1 MKYVYAFK
9 EGNKDMRELLGGKGA
24 NIAEMRR
31 LNLPVPNGF
40 TVTTEACNKY
50 YQDDE
55 RLSNE
60 ILDEIKE
67 HIKELEIETGK
78 ILGDPSNPLLLSV
91 RSGSRASM
99 PGMMDTILNLGIND
113 EVAKGFSI
121 KTGNER
127 FVYDSYRR
135 FIQMFSD
142 VAMSLPKGSFEKIFS
157 DIKKYKG
164 VTLDTELTSNDLRQ
178 VVEIYKEEYRRLANE
193 EFPTD
198 PLVQLERAVKAVFRS
213 WNNERAITYR
223 KLNNIPNSWGTAVNV
238 QEMVYGNS
246 GEKSG
251 TGVAFTRNPAN
262 GKKELFGEFLLNA
275 QGEDVVAG
283 IRTPQTMDKL
293 KELFPDCYEEFVR
306 ISDTLEHHYKDMQ
319 DMEFTIDNSKFY
331 ILQTRNGKRTGEA
344 AINIAVDLVNEGMIT
359 KEEAIMK
366 VDASLLDQ
374 LLHPV
379 FKEESLKKAQVVAR
393 GLAASPGAAT
403 GKIYFD
409 SKDLKKAKENGE
421 KELILVR
428 LDTSPE
434 DIEAMLIAEGILTI
448 HGGMTSHAAVVAR
461 GIGVCCVSGCSEILI
476 DEENKT
482 LTLKDGRVLKE
493 GDYLSLNG
501 STGEVYAEHIEKTEK
516 EITGNFSTFMSW
528 VDMFRRL
535 KVKANADTKK
545 DALIANRFNAEGIG
559 LCRTEHMFFN
569 EERIFNFRKMILSSS
584 LEEREEHIKEL
595 LKYQRD
601 DFKELFNSMPGKSVV
616 IRLLDPPIHE
626 FLPKQKEEI
635 EVLAKALNVSYETLM
650 EKIASLKEF
659 NPMMGHRGSRL
670 LVSYPEIA
678 RMQARA
684 ILEALSEV
692 EVPVDV
698 QIMIPLILEVK
709 EYSFIKNIIDQEAKK
724 VMEERRKE
732 LKYKVGTM
740 IEVPRAVVLSREIG
754 EKAEFFSYGTND
766 LTQMTFG
773 MSRDDSSK
781 FLDDYLNNNILSE
794 DPFKHIDEKGVGQ
807 LIILSKEL
815 GRRANPN
822 LELGICGEHG
832 GDPQSIEFFNKIG
845 LDYVS
850 CSPYRIPIAKL
861 AAAQAEIKKNKENK

>member
-164 VTLDTELTSNDLRQ
+164 VTLDTELTSNDLKQ

-293 KELFPDCYEEFVR
+293 KELFPDCYEEFAR

-331 ILQTRNGKRTGEA
+331 ILQTRNGKRTAEA

-461 GIGVCCVSGCSEILI
+461 GIGVCCVSG
-476 DEENKT
+476 
-482 LTLKDGRVLKE
+482 
-493 GDYLSLNG
+493 LNG

-635 EVLAKALNVSYETLM
+635 EVLAKALNVSYEILM

-670 LVSYPEIA
+670 AVSYPEIA

-781 FLDDYLNNNILSE
+781 FLDDYLNNNILTE

-815 GRRANPN
+815 GRRVNPN

-861 AAAQAEIKKNKENK
+861 AAAQAEIKAKKENK

>member
-1 MKYVYAFK
+1 
-9 EGNKDMRELLGGKGA
+9 
-24 NIAEMRR
+24 
-31 LNLPVPNGF
+31 
-40 TVTTEACNKY
+40 
-50 YQDDE
+50 
-55 RLSNE
+55 
-60 ILDEIKE
+60 
-67 HIKELEIETGK
+67 
-78 ILGDPSNPLLLSV
+78 
-91 RSGSRASM
+91 
-99 PGMMDTILNLGIND
+99 
-113 EVAKGFSI
+113 
-121 KTGNER
+121 
-127 FVYDSYRR
+127 
-135 FIQMFSD
+135 
-142 VAMSLPKGSFEKIFS
+142 
-157 DIKKYKG
+157 
-164 VTLDTELTSNDLRQ
+164 
-178 VVEIYKEEYRRLANE
+178 
-193 EFPTD
+193 
-198 PLVQLERAVKAVFRS
+198 
-213 WNNERAITYR
+213 
-223 KLNNIPNSWGTAVNV
+223 
-238 QEMVYGNS
+238 
-246 GEKSG
+246 
-251 TGVAFTRNPAN
+251 
-262 GKKELFGEFLLNA
+262 
-275 QGEDVVAG
+275 
-283 IRTPQTMDKL
+283 
-293 KELFPDCYEEFVR
+293 
-306 ISDTLEHHYKDMQ
+306 
-319 DMEFTIDNSKFY
+319 
-331 ILQTRNGKRTGEA
+331 
-344 AINIAVDLVNEGMIT
+344 
-359 KEEAIMK
+359 
-366 VDASLLDQ
+366 
-374 LLHPV
+374 
-379 FKEESLKKAQVVAR
+379 
-393 GLAASPGAAT
+393 
-403 GKIYFD
+403 
-409 SKDLKKAKENGE
+409 
-421 KELILVR
+421 
-428 LDTSPE
+428 
-434 DIEAMLIAEGILTI
+434 
-448 HGGMTSHAAVVAR
+448 
-461 GIGVCCVSGCSEILI
+461 
-476 DEENKT
+476 
-482 LTLKDGRVLKE
+482 
-493 GDYLSLNG
+493 
-501 STGEVYAEHIEKTEK
+501 
-516 EITGNFSTFMSW
+516 MSW